1 MIGYIFSEKKKM
13 IGYIL
18 IIRSIIFL

>member
-1 MIGYIFSEKKKM
+1 MKATKNKEGKM

-18 IIRSIIFL
+18 I